1 MMKVVSEGGIL
12 GLAADQDA
20 RKSGVF
26 VNFLGRPASAFRGP
40 AVFHLKTG
48 APLILALCRMDKQS
62 RYHISFERLQ
72 VTQEDSVETITQKI
86 ASKLE
91 EAVFENPE
99 QYFWFHRR
107 WKTQPRK

>member
-1 MMKVVSEGGIL
+1 
-12 GLAADQDA
+12 
-20 RKSGVF
+20 
-26 VNFLGRPASAFRGP
+26 
-40 AVFHLKTG
+40 
-48 APLILALCRMDKQS
+48 MDKQS

-72 VTQEDSVETITQKI
+72 VAQEDSVETITQKI

-107 WKTQPRK
+107 WKTQPKK